1 MTHFTRAARSHS
13 HKQAV
18 SARGRLTVIAAAC
31 ALMALAA
38 PAHAGHYVVSTEAE
52 LAAAITAAGADGDPD
67 ATIALAANITV
78 VDPFAM
84 PVATKPI
91 AFLQNGFTLSASGVS
106 IYYAGPGITLSF
118 DGTVNGPDS
127 QFKIGTGTVV
137 LTGTGSSFVN
147 SINIDEGE
155 LRVQGGGQV
164 TFGNAVD
171 GGLKVNGDDTHV
183 TISGAG
189 SFMDARDGTVDVG
202 SAVGSSLTIADGG
215 QLRTTSTTSFA
226 TAAGTQ
232 ATATVTGAGSLLSS
246 AGSPM
251 TVGLD
256 GSASLTVANG
266 GQVVIN
272 GGAGTLNLGTNASGS
287 GTLNIGGAVG
297 SAATAAGTLQAS
309 LVQFGAGTNNAVN
322 FNHTDA
328 AYNFAAQIAGNGAVQ
343 QTGSGTTVLSGLNTY
358 TGATRVTAGT
368 LRAGGLSTLS
378 SASAYTVGA
387 GGTLDLAGFSHSVAS
402 MDVAGTVSTVGTA
415 PGTTLTVNGLW
426 QSTGGTLRLGT
437 RLGADGSVSDR
448 LVLNGGGASTTGT
461 TTLQIVN
468 LGGLG
473 AQTVG
478 DGIEVITAQG
488 GATTTAQTTRD
499 AFALQTGPVI
509 AGAYEYRLFAAD
521 AAGNGENWYLRSAGV
536 APGSV
541 AYRAEVPLFNALPE
555 QLRQS
560 GLTMVGNLHQRM
572 GDERQ
577 GASGPRESWA
587 RIISTERDIAQGGAS
602 APVSHTRFNGLQ
614 VGVDLS
620 NDPSWRAGLYVGQLE
635 GNSSVRG
642 FASGIANQSVG
653 RTDLRSRYLGAYATY
668 RRASDLYADAVLQL
682 GTHNYTLRP
691 GTGAAASADADSW
704 LASLE
709 VGQPFQV
716 GSGWQVEPQAQVVYQ
731 HLEVSDAPITN
742 GRAQLDARA
751 SWLTRVGVRVKTSM
765 PTGMGTLKPYGR
777 INVYHANGGSDISS
791 FGATAGS
798 TSFATRIGGTSTEAS
813 IGATLEVTPRASVYA
828 EVGKLWASGGDSRT
842 SGGLNGSVGLR
853 VRW

>member
-1 MTHFTRAARSHS
+1 MTHFTRAARSRS
-13 HKQAV
+13 HNQADF
-18 SARGRLTVIAAAC
+18 ARGRLTLIAAAC
-31 ALMALAA
+31 ALTALAT

-78 VDPFAM
+78 IDPFGM

-137 LTGTGSSFVN
+137 LTGTGSNFVN
-147 SINIDEGE
+147 SINIDEGT
-155 LRVQGGGQV
+155 LRVQGGGQI

-183 TISGAG
+183 IISGAG

-202 SAVGSSLTIADGG
+202 SAFGSSLTIADGG
-215 QLRTTSTTSFA
+215 QLRTTGTTSFA
-226 TAAGTQ
+226 TGAGTQ
-232 ATATVTGAGSLLSS
+232 ATATVTGAGSLLTS

-272 GGAGTLNLGTNASGS
+272 GGAGTLNLGTNAAGS

-297 SAATAAGTLQAS
+297 SAATAAGTLQAG

-328 AYNFAAQIAGNGAVQ
+328 AYNFTAQIAGNGAVQ
-343 QTGSGTTVLSGLNTY
+343 QAGSGTTVLSGLNTY

-378 SASAYTVGA
+378 PASAYTVGA
-387 GGTLDLAGFSHSVAS
+387 GGTLDLAGFSHGISS
-402 MDVAGTVSTVGTA
+402 MAIAGTVSTVGTA
-415 PGTTLTVNGLW
+415 PGTTLTVNGVW

-437 RLGADGSVSDR
+437 RLGTDGSASDR
-448 LVLNGGGASTTGT
+448 LVLNGAGAAATGT

-473 AQTVG
+473 AQTSG
-478 DGIEVITAQG
+478 NGIEVVTATG

-499 AFALQTGPVI
+499 AFVLQTGPVI

-521 AAGNGENWYLRSAGV
+521 AAGNGENWYLRSAGF

-541 AYRAEVPLFNALPE
+541 AYRSEVPLFNALPE

-587 RIISTERDIAQGGAS
+587 RIISTERDIAQGGVS

-614 VGVDLS
+614 VGVDMS
-620 NDPSWRAGLYVGQLE
+620 NDPAWRAGLYIGQLE

-642 FASGIANQSVG
+642 FASGIANQAVG

-682 GTHNYTLRP
+682 GTHDYTLRP
-691 GTGAAASADADSW
+691 ATGAAASADADSW

-709 VGQPFQV
+709 VGQPFQL
-716 GSGWQVEPQAQVVYQ
+716 GSQWQVEPQVQVVYQ
-731 HLEVSDAPITN
+731 HLEVSDAPITS

-751 SWLTRVGVRVKTSM
+751 SWLTRVGVRVRTSM

-777 INVYHANGGSDISS
+777 INVYHANGGSDTSS
-791 FGATAGS
+791 FGATAGAA
-798 TSFATRIGGTSTEAS
+798 SFATRIGGTSTEAS
-813 IGATLEVTPRASVYA
+813 IGATLEVGPRASVYA

>member
-13 HKQAV
+13 NKQAAA
-18 SARGRLTVIAAAC
+18 ARGRLTAIAAAC
-31 ALMALAA
+31 ALTALAA

-52 LAAAITAAGADGDPD
+52 LVAAINLANADGDPT
-67 ATIALAANITV
+67 ASIGLAANISLTNPLAIPV
-78 VDPFAM
+78 VAKSINF
-84 PVATKPI
+84 I
-91 AFLQNGFTLSASGVS
+91 QGGFTLTSAGVDT
-106 IYYAGPGITLSF
+106 YYAGPGITISF
-118 DGTVNGPDS
+118 DGTVGGADP
-127 QFKIGTGTVV
+127 QHIAGAGTVV
-137 LTGTGSSFVN
+137 LTGTGSSFASEIEVVG
-147 SINIDEGE
+147 GE

-164 TFGNAVD
+164 TFGNALD

-189 SFMDARDGTVDVG
+189 SFMDARDGAVDVG

-322 FNHTDA
+322 FNHTDS

-368 LRAGGLSTLS
+368 LRAGGLATLS

-426 QSTGGTLRLGT
+426 QSSGGTLRLGT

-499 AFALQTGPVI
+499 GFALQTGPVI

-560 GLTMVGNLHQRM
+560 GLVMVGNLHQRM

-577 GASGPRESWA
+577 GANGPRESWA

-691 GTGAAASADADSW
+691 GTGAASSADADSW

-716 GSGWQVEPQAQVVYQ
+716 GSGWQVEPQAQIVYQ